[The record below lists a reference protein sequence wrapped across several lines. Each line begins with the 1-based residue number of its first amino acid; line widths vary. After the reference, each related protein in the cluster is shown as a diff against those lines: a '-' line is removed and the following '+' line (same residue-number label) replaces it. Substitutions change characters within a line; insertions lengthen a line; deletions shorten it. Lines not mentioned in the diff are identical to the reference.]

1 MGRLRWAGVCSG
13 ARSAPLRV
21 CAPRKTLRSS
31 CSLEDEGTSAAN
43 ASIRCGFHECK
54 HSARGRGVAHNPR
67 LPLSREGDHEVVVGE
82 FQRQSYFPTNAGARS
97 APLRVCAPRKT
108 LRSSCSL
115 EDEGTSAANASIR
128 CGFHECKHSA
138 RGRDFAPTKPS
149 PAGEGGRR
157 KPDGCSSPFKRK
169 VTLS

>member
-21 CAPRKTLRSS
+21 YAPRKTLRSS

-82 FQRQSYFPTNAGARS
+82 FQRQSYFPTDTDAHS
-97 APLRVCAPRKT
+97 APLRVCAPRKILHFACASFEDDT
-108 LRSSCSL
+108 LRRRAVQHNLRGFGRFYTNKMSIARNLIKRFLPTFSS
-115 EDEGTSAANASIR
+115 
-128 CGFHECKHSA
+128 K
-138 RGRDFAPTKPS
+138 K
-149 PAGEGGRR
+149 
-157 KPDGCSSPFKRK
+157 
-169 VTLS
+169 